1 MLISSIKCD
10 GKLWGTINADWMKQV
25 GVAFEDD
32 CSGQLIERKDLWV
45 GGQVRVII
53 RYYRSIINTYYF
65 LSYNYGFH

>member
-1 MLISSIKCD
+1 
-10 GKLWGTINADWMKQV
+10 MKQV

-45 GGQVRVII
+45 GGHVRVII
-53 RYYRSIINTYYF
+53 RYNRSIINTYYF